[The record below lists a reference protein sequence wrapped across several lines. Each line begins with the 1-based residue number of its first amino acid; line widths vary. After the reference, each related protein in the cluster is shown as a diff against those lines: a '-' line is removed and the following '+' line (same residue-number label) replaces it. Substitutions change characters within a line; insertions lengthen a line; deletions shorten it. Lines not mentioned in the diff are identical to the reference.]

1 MTKNN
6 LLIVNPS
13 ALQRIYQ
20 SLSNEYAAIEP
31 PIWAALLAKSLLTK
45 GYSVELMDCEGSH
58 IPVEDAAILIEAS
71 APSLVAIIVY
81 GQQPSAST
89 QNMHGAS
96 LLATEIK
103 KLNPKQKII
112 MVGGHVSALPKKTLD
127 EESIDFVAHGEG
139 LYTLEGLLHTDLTR
153 IDQLAKIPG
162 LWYRD
167 EFGLVK
173 GNPAAAVIPKEQ
185 LSTELPGMAF
195 DLLPMKN
202 YRAHNWHCFDD
213 IEHRQPYASVYTSL
227 GCPYSCSFCCINAPF
242 GKSSFRYWDPE
253 FIIKQFDILANDYGV
268 KNVKIAD
275 EMFVLHDRH
284 FMRLCELLKE
294 RNYGFNIWA
303 YSRVDTVKPKHL
315 QALKEAGVNW
325 LVLGIESVSKRVRDG
340 VIKGRFEEDT
350 IPQIVK
356 MIQDHDIRVHGN
368 YIFGLPDDDFD
379 SMKMNLDAAMEM
391 NCEMANFYSAMA
403 YPGSALYT
411 MAGAEKW
418 TLPDSWIGY
427 SQHSYE
433 TLPLPTKHLSA
444 GEVLSF
450 RDKAWQAYY
459 TNPKYHAMLSQK
471 FGPAVSQHINDLTL
485 HRLKRKHAVSN
496 MKMEFEYPHFNSREF
511 VISS

>member
-1 MTKNN
+1 MKNLD
-6 LLIVNPS
+6 LLVINPS

-31 PIWAALLAKSLLTK
+31 PIWAALLTKSLLVK
-45 GYSVELMDCEGSH
+45 GYAVDIIDCEGSH
-58 IPVEDAAILIEAS
+58 LPVEDAAEQVRDRK
-71 APSLVAIIVY
+71 PKLVAIVVY

-96 LLATEIK
+96 LLAKHIK
-103 KLNPKQKII
+103 ELCPDQKVI
-112 MVGGHVSALPKKTLD
+112 MVGGHVSALPKKTLE
-127 EESIDFVAHGEG
+127 EESVDFVAHGEG
-139 LYTLEGLLHTDLTR
+139 LYTLEGLINTDLNR
-153 IDQLAKIPG
+153 PDLLAKVPG

-167 EFGLVK
+167 DFGLVK
-173 GNPAAAVIPKEQ
+173 GNPAANVIPREC
-185 LSTELPGMAF
+185 LAEELPGMAF

-213 IEHRQPYASVYTSL
+213 IDNRQPYASVYTSL

-268 KNVKIAD
+268 KNIKIAD
-275 EMFVLHDRH
+275 EMFVLHDKH
-284 FMRLCELLKE
+284 FMRICELLKE

-315 QALKEAGVNW
+315 NALKEAGVNW

-350 IPQIVK
+350 IPSIVR
-356 MIQDHDIRVHGN
+356 MIQEHDIRVHGN
-368 YIFGLPDDDFD
+368 FIFGLPDDTFD
-379 SMKMNLDAAMEM
+379 SMKANLDAAIEM
-391 NCEMANFYSAMA
+391 NCEMSNFYSAMA
-403 YPGSALYT
+403 YPGSALYD
-411 MAGAEKW
+411 MAEQEGWA
-418 TLPDSWIGY
+418 LPESWIGY

-444 GEVLSF
+444 GEVLAF

-459 TNPKYHAMLSQK
+459 TNPRYHDMLKQK
-471 FGPAVSQHINDLTL
+471 FGQGVSDHIHGLTQ
-485 HRLKRKHAVSN
+485 HRLKRKYAQAHAD
-496 MKMEFEYPHFNSREF
+496 MEFTYPHFDSRDF
-511 VISS
+511 VIES